1 MFIYFAIL
9 KEFKHYVKYFLAK
22 TKEIKNPNNVVE
34 VFKERKKVI
43 RFIRRFLVKTMSSLK
58 KFITTTP
65 HDKTHFPATNQA
77 HYCW

>member
-43 RFIRRFLVKTMSSLK
+43 RFIRRFLVGKNNVFVKKVYNNYSSR
-58 KFITTTP
+58 
-65 HDKTHFPATNQA
+65 
-77 HYCW
+77 